1 LAPGAE
7 DGDGSGTLS
16 VDPRIFDAYYY
27 AHGCGE
33 PYQRSPAW
41 LALFNAIAERI
52 ALDIQPASVL
62 DAGCAIGLL
71 VECLRQRSVA
81 AWGIDISEYAI
92 QNVPAEIRP
101 YCQVASAAETLERDY
116 DLIVSIEVLEHMA
129 PQEAQAA
136 IANFC
141 QHSDDILFSSTP
153 FDYQEASHFNVQ
165 PPEAWAELFARHG
178 FYRDVDFDASFITPW
193 AARFRKSQ
201 EPIQRIVR
209 NYERRYWLLWKENT
223 DLRKLSLEMRDQLAK
238 GEEDLHASQDQIK
251 ALQSQVEQKSAEI
264 QNLKSGLEALTQSR
278 SWRVIQF
285 LRRLLGRGG

>member
-1 LAPGAE
+1 M
-7 DGDGSGTLS
+7 S
-16 VDPRIFDAYYY
+16 VDPAIFDAYYF

-52 ALDIQPASVL
+52 AQDIQPASVL

-71 VECLRQRSVA
+71 VEGLRQRGVE

-92 QNVPAEIRP
+92 QNVSAEMRP
-101 YCQVASAAETLERDY
+101 YCRVASVAEALDRDY
-116 DLIVSIEVLEHMA
+116 GLIVSIEVLEHMH

-141 QHSDDILFSSTP
+141 QHSADILFSSTP
-153 FDYQEASHFNVQ
+153 FDYKEASHFNVQ

-193 AARFRKSQ
+193 AARFRRSA
-201 EPIQRIVR
+201 ELLPRLVR
-209 NYERRYWLLWKENT
+209 NYERRFWLLWKENT
-223 DLRKLSLEMRDQLAK
+223 DLRKLALEMRDQLAE
-238 GEEDLHASQDQIK
+238 GEATLHASQDQLQ
-251 ALQSQVEQKSAEI
+251 ALQVQIEQKSAEI
-264 QNLKSGLEALTQSR
+264 QDLQSGLEALTSSR
-278 SWRVIQF
+278 AWRFIQF
-285 LRRLLGRGG
+285 LRRLLRRGG

>member
-1 LAPGAE
+1 
-7 DGDGSGTLS
+7 LS

-41 LALFNAIAERI
+41 LALFNAIAEHI
-52 ALDIQPASVL
+52 AKDIQPASVL

-71 VECLRQRSVA
+71 VEGLRQRGID

-92 QNVPAEIRP
+92 QNVQSEIRP
-101 YCQVASAAETLERDY
+101 YCRVASAAEALERDY
-116 DLIVSIEVLEHMA
+116 DLIVTIEVLEHMG
-129 PQEAQAA
+129 PQDAQAA

-153 FDYQEASHFNVQ
+153 FDYKEASHFNVQ
-165 PPEAWAELFARHG
+165 PPEAWAELFARHD

-201 EPIQRIVR
+201 EPVQRIVR

-223 DLRKLSLEMRDQLAK
+223 DLRKLSLEMRDQLSQ
-238 GEEDLHASQDQIK
+238 GEETLHASQDQVK
-251 ALQSQVEQKSAEI
+251 ALQAQVEQKSAEI
-264 QNLKSGLEALTQSR
+264 QDLQSGLEALTSSR
-278 SWRVIQF
+278 GWRFIQF
-285 LRRLLGRGG
+285 LRHLLGRGG

>member
-1 LAPGAE
+1 M
-7 DGDGSGTLS
+7 S
-16 VDPRIFDAYYY
+16 VDPAIFDAYYF

-52 ALDIQPASVL
+52 AQDIQPASVL

-71 VECLRQRSVA
+71 VESLRQRGIA

-92 QNVPAEIRP
+92 QNVPAEMRP
-101 YCQVASAAETLERDY
+101 YCRVASVADALDRNY
-116 DLIVSIEVLEHMA
+116 DLIVSIEVLEHMR

-141 QHSDDILFSSTP
+141 QHSADILFSSTP
-153 FDYQEASHFNVQ
+153 FDYKEASHFNVQ

-193 AARFRKSQ
+193 AARFRRSA
-201 EPIQRIVR
+201 EPLPRLVR
-209 NYERRYWLLWKENT
+209 NYERRFWLLWKENT
-223 DLRKLSLEMRDQLAK
+223 DLRKLALEMRDQLAE
-238 GEEDLHASQDQIK
+238 GEAALHVSQNQAQSLQVQI
-251 ALQSQVEQKSAEI
+251 EQKSAES
-264 QNLKSGLEALTQSR
+264 QDLQSRLEALTGSR
-278 SWRVIQF
+278 SWRFIQS
-285 LRRLLGRGG
+285 LRRLLGRPG

>member
-1 LAPGAE
+1 M
-7 DGDGSGTLS
+7 S
-16 VDPRIFDAYYY
+16 VDPHIFDAYYY

-33 PYQRSPAW
+33 PYQHSPAW

-52 ALDIQPASVL
+52 AQDIQPASVL

-71 VECLRQRSVA
+71 VESLRQRGVE

-92 QNVPAEIRP
+92 QNVSAEMRP
-101 YCQVASAAETLERDY
+101 YCRVASVAEALDRSY
-116 DLIVSIEVLEHMA
+116 DLIVSIEVLEHMQ

-153 FDYQEASHFNVQ
+153 FDYKEASHFNVQ

-193 AARFRKSQ
+193 AARFRRSQ
-201 EPIQRIVR
+201 EPLPRIVR
-209 NYERRYWLLWKENT
+209 NFERRHWLLWKENT
-223 DLRKLSLEMRDQLAK
+223 DLRQLSLEMRDQLAE
-238 GEEDLHASQDQIK
+238 GEAALHASQDHAQALQAQIEQK
-251 ALQSQVEQKSAEI
+251 SAQIQALQSQLE
-264 QNLKSGLEALTQSR
+264 GLTGSR
-278 SWRVIQF
+278 SWRLLQS
-285 LRRLLGRGG
+285 LRRLLGRAG